1 MDPILADLIQ
11 DMKDYAAEVIPTKS
25 RDEFVENR
33 AAWLVHH
40 TGGDRDHV
48 IRLMTTV
55 KADEMFLENAGAGE
69 FHYALRLGMI
79 FGHAIRLIETADSST
94 NQAIL
99 KANPE
104 YGRF

>member
-11 DMKDYAAEVIPTKS
+11 DMKDFNAEVIPTMS

-40 TGGDRDHV
+40 TNGDRDHV
-48 IRLMTTV
+48 VRLVAAV
-55 KADEMFLENAGAGE
+55 KADEMLLENAGAGE

-79 FGHAIRLIETADSST
+79 FGHAIRLIETADSAV
-94 NQAIL
+94 NQNKLQA
-99 KANPE
+99 AP
-104 YGRF
+104 GFARF